1 MISRENY
8 ILWFID
14 YADDKLSEPEKSIL
28 RAFLVQNGDLQ
39 DEFLDFLEASKIKV
53 EADLLHVDTTSM
65 HKPET
70 PEAQAPGPDIRS
82 LFEYSE
88 GTLGFEETLA
98 MESLLASDKVLQKE
112 LRLLE
117 AARVSGGAEVYPAKK
132 SLKKSGLRITF
143 WAGSFKYVSG
153 VAAAALLFWLGYSLN
168 KPGSPSVVIQAQP
181 GTEWI
186 QKISA
191 LVDARSEEKALA
203 LLEEQW
209 NRLPGEIPVSER
221 IVYVHDAARALQDAL
236 PAPDHNTLVASAFP
250 DQKTEL
256 PVPEISTQA
265 PSLLVEKP
273 QMRMASVMQNPAS
286 ENARFSPLKPLQN
299 EAPFDLQLANG
310 GRKKPRFIDVL
321 STIVTLGGVLDKKDT
336 RMLTGKP
343 DNEGKQK
350 VYFYSKAVEAEFA
363 VK

>member
-14 YADDKLSEPEKSIL
+14 YADNKLSENEKGVL

-39 DEFLDFLEASKIKV
+39 DEFLDFLEASKIKI
-53 EADLLHVDTTSM
+53 EADPFVLDTASLH
-65 HKPET
+65 KAET
-70 PEAQAPGPDIRS
+70 VLSAEQPADIRS

-98 MESLLASDKVLQKE
+98 LEAQLAGSPGLQKE

-117 AARVSGGAEVYPAKK
+117 AARVRPDNEVFPAKR
-132 SLKKSGLRITF
+132 SLKKSGLRIGF
-143 WAGSFKYVSG
+143 FAGSFKYISG
-153 VAAAALLFWLGYSLN
+153 AAAAAMVFWLGYSLQRSN
-168 KPGSPSVVIQAQP
+168 TPTVVIQSQP
-181 GTEWI
+181 GTEWV
-186 QKISA
+186 QKVSA
-191 LVDARSEEKALA
+191 LIEARSEEKALA

-209 NRLPGEIPVSER
+209 DRLPKDMPVAER
-221 IVYVHDAARALQDAL
+221 IVYVQSAAGQEVRDAVSG
-236 PAPDHNTLVASAFP
+236 NTSLASLEE
-250 DQKTEL
+250 KIEL
-256 PVPEISTQA
+256 PVPELSTQA

-273 QMRMASVMQNPAS
+273 QMQMASVMQNP
-286 ENARFSPLKPLQN
+286 NAEGTRFSPVKPLQN
-299 EAPFDLQLANG
+299 EAPFDLQLANS

-336 RMLTGKP
+336 RMVTEKP
-343 DNEGKQK
+343 DKEGKQK